1 MNTRRRLL
9 FAVLLVCT
17 LAVGVLVGF
26 QMPRT
31 DDDLFAL
38 RKNFEIFGAVYE
50 ELVTGYVDPVE
61 PERLMRDGVA
71 AMLEDLD
78 PYTTFFDE
86 ADNAELSIITRGQYG
101 GVGLT
106 ISRRDGR
113 ITVSAPIEGAS
124 GYKQGVRAGDVIT
137 RIAGTPASQL
147 SQSDVRE
154 LLRGEPGTTVEIAVE
169 RAGEAQPL
177 EFVLTRE
184 QVQLK
189 NVTYSG
195 FLGGTAGSE
204 GPGAQDVGYVKL
216 ERFTRTADA
225 EVRQSIEALQRQG
238 PLRGLVLDLRDN
250 PGGLLSSAVD
260 VAALFVPRGSAIV
273 STRGRTAESE
283 RTYRSEA
290 PPLAPELPLVVL
302 VNRYSASA
310 SEIVAGA
317 LQDLDRGIILGETT
331 FGKGLVQVIRELPY
345 NTSLK
350 MTTARYYTPSGR
362 SIQSKMYGMG
372 GDTSAAP
379 HAYQT
384 RNGRAVRE
392 RHGIEP
398 DVEVI
403 PPPPSQ
409 LEAALQRRAAFFFFA
424 NAYAATHPNLGSS
437 FTPTDETLRA
447 FRDWL
452 DAEDVVYQTDAERA
466 AGKLA
471 ETLHEDGYASTRDEV
486 AALEAA
492 LRQETQSDFA
502 EYAAPLKEH
511 LRAEIL
517 SRYADRSAQ
526 VKAALDRDPQ
536 AERAA
541 ALLREEAA
549 YAEVLRP

>member
-9 FAVLLVCT
+9 LAALLVCT
-17 LAVGVLVGF
+17 LTAGVLVGF
-26 QMPRT
+26 QMPRS

-50 ELVTGYVDPVE
+50 ELVTGYVDPVA

-106 ISRRDGR
+106 IGRRNDQ
-113 ITVSAPIEGAS
+113 ITVTAPIEGTS
-124 GYKQGVRAGDVIT
+124 GYKQGVRTGDVIT
-137 RIAGTPASQL
+137 RIAGRPAEQL
-147 SQSDVRE
+147 SQGDVRE

-195 FLGGTAGSE
+195 FLSGEADGEA
-204 GPGAQDVGYVKL
+204 GAQDVGYVKL
-216 ERFTRTADA
+216 ERFTRTAGS
-225 EVRQSIEALQRQG
+225 ELRQSIEALQRQG
-238 PLRGLVLDLRDN
+238 RLRGLVLDLRDN
-250 PGGLLSSAVD
+250 PGGLLGSAVD
-260 VAALFVPRGSAIV
+260 VAALFVPRGSAVV
-273 STRGRTAESE
+273 STRGRTTESE
-283 RTYRSEA
+283 RTYRSEQ
-290 PPLAPELPLVVL
+290 PPLIPELPLVVL
-302 VNRYSASA
+302 VNEYSASA

-317 LQDLDRGIILGETT
+317 IQDLDRGVILGETT

-362 SIQSKMYGMG
+362 SIQSKTYGAEE
-372 GDTSAAP
+372 GDTSAART
-379 HAYQT
+379 YQT
-384 RNGRAVRE
+384 RGGRALRE

-398 DVEVI
+398 DVEAA
-403 PPPPSQ
+403 PLPPSQ
-409 LEAALQRRAAFFFFA
+409 LEAALQRRAAFFFYA
-424 NAYAATHPNLGSS
+424 NEYAATHPNPGPS

-447 FRDWL
+447 FQEWIE
-452 DAEDVVYQTDAERA
+452 AENVVYQTDAERA
-466 AGKLA
+466 TGELA
-471 ETLHEDGYASTRDEV
+471 EALREDGYANARDEV

-492 LRQETQSDFA
+492 LRQETQADFT
-502 EYAAPLKEH
+502 EHAAPLKEH
-511 LRAEIL
+511 LRTEIL

-526 VKAALDRDPQ
+526 VKASLDHDVQ
-536 AERAA
+536 AKRAA
-541 ALLREEAA
+541 ALLRDTAA